1 MQQSTAIVWPMIAHA
16 LLVMVLYGLLSLRRR
31 AAVMGGKARV
41 SQFRE
46 NLVEPEDSL
55 FVRNSINN
63 QFELPV
69 LFHVVCLA
77 LLVTGHATPYPIL
90 IAWIFVFSRYV
101 HAYVH
106 VTSNRIRYRRPL
118 FIAGFALH
126 FLLWLWL
133 AINLAIN

>member
-1 MQQSTAIVWPMIAHA
+1 MQQSTLIVWPMIAHA

-31 AAVMGGKARV
+31 AAVLGGKARV
-41 SQFRE
+41 SQFRD

-69 LFHVVCLA
+69 LFHVVCLV
-77 LLVTGHATPYPIL
+77 LLVTGHATLYPIL
-90 IAWIFVFSRYV
+90 IAWAFVASRYV

-118 FIAGFALH
+118 FMFGFALH

-133 AINLAIN
+133 ALNI

>member
-1 MQQSTAIVWPMIAHA
+1 MPQSTAIVWPMIAHV

-31 AAVMGGKARV
+31 TAVAGGKARV

-46 NLVEPEDSL
+46 NLVEPDDSL
-55 FVRNSINN
+55 FVRNSISN

-77 LLVTGHATPYPIL
+77 LLATGHATLYPVL
-90 IAWIFVFSRYV
+90 VAWAFVLSRYV

-106 VTSNRIRYRRPL
+106 VTSNRIRHRRPL
-118 FIAGFALH
+118 FMIGFLLH

-133 AINLAIN
+133 AINLATN

>member
-1 MQQSTAIVWPMIAHA
+1 MQQSTAIVWPMIVHV
-16 LLVMVLYGLLSLRRR
+16 LLVMALYALLSLRRR

-46 NLVEPEDSL
+46 NLVEPEQSL
-55 FVRNSINN
+55 FVKNSIGN

-69 LFHVVCLA
+69 LFHVGCLA
-77 LLVTGHATPYPIL
+77 LLATGHATLYPVL
-90 IAWIFVFSRYV
+90 IAWAFVLSRYV

-118 FIAGFALH
+118 FMIGFLLH

>member
-16 LLVMVLYGLLSLRRR
+16 LLVMILYGLLSLRRR
-31 AAVMGGKARV
+31 AAVLGGKARV

-46 NLVEPEDSL
+46 NLVEPEGSL
-55 FVRNSINN
+55 FVRNSIDN

-69 LFHVVCLA
+69 LFHVVCLV
-77 LLVTGHATPYPIL
+77 LLVTGQATLYPVL
-90 IAWIFVFSRYV
+90 IAWAFVLSRYV

-118 FIAGFALH
+118 FIIGFLLH

-133 AINLAIN
+133 AINLATN